1 MNGSLT
7 LGENIADN
15 SGVEF
20 SIEAYKKLAHV
31 NGPEARLPGL
41 EQFTPEQMYWISFGQ
56 LWCRSAE
63 TADDAAKIVQDVHSP
78 FRFRV
83 MAVAQNSHSFSKDF
97 NCPAGAPMNPSKKCK
112 VW

>member
-15 SGVEF
+15 SGIGF
-20 SIEAYKKLAHV
+20 SNEAYKKLAQA

-41 EQFTPEQMYWISFGQ
+41 EQFTPDQMFWISYGH

-63 TADDAAKIVQDVHSP
+63 TADIAAKIVKDVHSP
-78 FRFRV
+78 LRFRA

-97 NCPAGAPMNPSKKCK
+97 NCPVGAPMNPPKKCK